1 MTTLTTP
8 LQTTE
13 QLQELFSDVWPQGPL
28 ALSAINGPPHVA
40 TALPLALP
48 HRLLAS

>member
-13 QLQELFSDVWPQGPL
+13 QLQELFSDVWPQAPL
-28 ALSAINGPPHVA
+28 ALSAIAGPPHVVA
-40 TALPLALP
+40 VDPII
-48 HRLLAS
+48 